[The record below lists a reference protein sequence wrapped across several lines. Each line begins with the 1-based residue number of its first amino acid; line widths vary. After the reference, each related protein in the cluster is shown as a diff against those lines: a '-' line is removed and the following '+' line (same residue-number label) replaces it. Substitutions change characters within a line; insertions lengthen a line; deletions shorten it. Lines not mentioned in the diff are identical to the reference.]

1 MEVVLEPVEV
11 ICNSIHTIN
20 VANFRHSLLVPR
32 TGFEPITFRLSG
44 VCANRCA
51 TSVIKIPS
59 TKFQIPICY
68 LRLEFGAWNLEFY
81 SVAEAGLEPARQNA
95 EAYETSLIPA
105 SDIPQ
110 SFLIPI
116 LQFPNLAKPVP

>member
-1 MEVVLEPVEV
+1 MLFALG
-11 ICNSIHTIN
+11 IWC
-20 VANFRHSLLVPR
+20 
-32 TGFEPITFRLSG
+32 
-44 VCANRCA
+44 
-51 TSVIKIPS
+51 
-59 TKFQIPICY
+59 
-68 LRLEFGAWNLEFY
+68 LEFY